1 MKDKLIPESEAVKEM
16 RRIRVDTNGIKIM
29 KDKTIFRIIRLVK
42 IKAPMANIIKENMLS
57 AGGDAAVH
65 KLTCACK
72 VPATDMLLM
81 GTIGQYKH
89 LLERL
94 KLQPY
99 GGKEIVKRIKE
110 ALGRCS

>member
-1 MKDKLIPESEAVKEM
+1 MKDKLIPESKAVKEM
-16 RRIRVDTNGIKIM
+16 RCIGVDMNGIKIM
-29 KDKTIFRIIRLVK
+29 KHKTIFRIIRLAD

-72 VPATDMLLM
+72 ISTTNMLLM
-81 GTIGQYKH
+81 GTIAQYKH

-99 GGKEIVKRIKE
+99 GGKEIVKRIKGV
-110 ALGRCS
+110 LRRCS